1 MANNNSVTLTLRAD
15 GSQASAVIRGLSN
28 QVDRDLTGSLGKATL
43 GANLMTGAIS
53 AGLQTVGK
61 LAAKSFDLF
70 KQASSTQTSVI
81 STAGNVMK
89 IAGYNFK
96 EATSFVEDFQTQM
109 AKVAAVLPGMTSDF
123 TSFGRGIADDVLPAF
138 AGVDRKLDSIERKA
152 ALSQLS
158 KLTTFGT
165 LLSKTAQQEP
175 DQGSMQL
182 SYALSGTRSWKNLKK
197 LDFYNKN
204 TTFRNELE
212 RSLGGKELKDFSSK
226 ERMDKVLKAMEL
238 DKSVL
243 DALSESVEGVF
254 GLVNDKLVGLDTG
267 LFGFMRDLDPNTDG
281 TQTALKSI
289 NVALLSLFGPSGL
302 FEESSKTLAGLG
314 IVLGDP
320 MVTLRDAADDFT
332 ESIKQITS
340 FFSQF
345 NNRNPGQT
353 LDDTKETL
361 IEDLRYYF
369 SNLFDFTT
377 VGKSLAQTVN
387 GMFNGIFAFINAGG
401 LESLIGGLAK
411 GLGAFLTNLN
421 WSTYATILSG
431 ILVKKYLTYAF
442 AKMGMLIAT
451 RILAAGAWTYALGF
465 MGPIGAGLLQLGALI
480 GGTIGTG
487 GALLIAAL
495 LGVLAYGI
503 WKNRDFIG
511 EKLKELGDR
520 INNLFDMMLNWVK
533 NQIRKIPGAS
543 PIVDAAEKAANN
555 VVATNQQVKDKTGVD
570 VIDGGARTIR
580 SAVGLGWIDRIKD
593 LFATNSYNGSNNS
606 SLLSA
611 ANKELA
617 KAPPGAGLVMA
628 NSSETILNSSQQARV
643 LSAIN
648 SKPNLTQVTTSKP
661 GITIGAI
668 NIHTAATDA
677 QQIAKDVVACIEKE
691 LQSFGQNYVAA
702 PVV

>member
-1 MANNNSVTLTLRAD
+1 MANNNTVTITLNAN
-15 GSQASAVIRGLSN
+15 GGQASAVIRGLSN
-28 QVDRDLTGSLGKATL
+28 QVDRDLSGSLGRATL

-53 AGLQTVGK
+53 AGLQTVGR

-70 KQASSTQTSVI
+70 KQAASTQTSVI

-96 EATSFVEDFQTQM
+96 EATSFVEDFQSQM

-182 SYALSGTRSWKNLKK
+182 SYALSGTRSWKSLKK

-212 RSLGGKELKDFSSK
+212 RSLGGKELKDFSAK

-289 NVALLSLFGPSGL
+289 NVALLSLFSLSGL

-314 IVLGDP
+314 IILGDP
-320 MVTLRDAADDFT
+320 MKGLQDGANRFT
-332 ESIKQITS
+332 NSIKSLTS
-340 FFSQF
+340 IFNQF
-345 NNRNPGQT
+345 NSRNPGQT
-353 LDDTKETL
+353 LDDAKETL
-361 IEDLRYYF
+361 IADLQF
-369 SNLFDFTT
+369 FFGNLFKFDGIGSDLAGITNNFISFLNEINWTELFQYLGERVAQAVNELADFIIKLDY
-377 VGKSLAQTVN
+377 GKTLDVILK
-387 GMFNGIFAFINAGG
+387 M
-401 LESLIGGLAK
+401 IGGL
-411 GLGAFLTNLN
+411 
-421 WSTYATILSG
+421 
-431 ILVKKYLTYAF
+431 
-442 AKMGMLIAT
+442 
-451 RILAAGAWTYALGF
+451 F
-465 MGPIGAGLLQLGALI
+465 MGLARFLAKINWGKVIGAIGLLI
-480 GGTIGTG
+480 G
-487 GALLIAAL
+487 GALLAATAAALLAPVVGIIAAVAGIGLVIIAAL
-495 LGVLAYGI
+495 EAFGFNWDEMWSGLTGVWNSITSTVIGFFSAIDNFFKRIQKKFDEWNPDSDVGKGAKAGI
-503 WKNRDFIG
+503 R
-511 EKLKELGDR
+511 
-520 INNLFDMMLNWVK
+520 
-533 NQIRKIPGAS
+533 A
-543 PIVDAAEKAANN
+543 AAEVGNPLSGGPLGYLYRLFTGGN
-555 VVATNQQVKDKTGVD
+555 KTPN
-570 VIDGGARTIR
+570 A
-580 SAVGLGWIDRIKD
+580 
-593 LFATNSYNGSNNS
+593 YNGLNNS
-606 SLLSA
+606 SLMNA
-611 ANKELA
+611 ANRELLN
-617 KAPPGAGLVMA
+617 APPGAGLVMA
-628 NSSETILNSSQQARV
+628 NSSETILNSSQQARIM
-643 LSAIN
+643 SAMN
-648 SKPNLTQVTTSKP
+648 SKP
-661 GITIGAI
+661 GINNITNSKPSVSIGSI
-668 NIHTAATDA
+668 IIQTAATNA
-677 QQIAKDVVACIEKE
+677 QEIAKDVVACIERE

-702 PVV
+702 PVN

>member
-1 MANNNSVTLTLRAD
+1 MANNNTVSIVLTAN
-15 GSQASAVIRGLSN
+15 GSQASAVISGLSR
-28 QVDRDLTGSLGKATL
+28 QVDRDLSGSLGRATL

-53 AGLQTVGK
+53 AGLQTVGR

-70 KQASSTQTSVI
+70 KQAASTQTSVI

-96 EATSFVEDFQTQM
+96 EATSFVEDFQSQM

-212 RSLGGKELKDFSSK
+212 RSLGGKELKDFSAK

-314 IVLGDP
+314 IILGDP
-320 MVTLRDAADDFT
+320 MKGLQDGANRFT
-332 ESIKQITS
+332 NSIKSLTS
-340 FFSQF
+340 IFNQF
-345 NNRNPGQT
+345 NSRNPGQT
-353 LDDTKETL
+353 LDDAKETL
-361 IEDLRYYF
+361 IADLQF
-369 SNLFDFTT
+369 FFGNLFKFDGIGSDLAGITNNFISFLNEINWTELFQYLGERLAVAVNELADFIIKLDY
-377 VGKSLAQTVN
+377 GKTLDVILK
-387 GMFNGIFAFINAGG
+387 M
-401 LESLIGGLAK
+401 IGGL
-411 GLGAFLTNLN
+411 
-421 WSTYATILSG
+421 
-431 ILVKKYLTYAF
+431 
-442 AKMGMLIAT
+442 
-451 RILAAGAWTYALGF
+451 F
-465 MGPIGAGLLQLGALI
+465 MGLARFLAKINWIKVIGAIGLLI
-480 GGTIGTG
+480 G
-487 GALLIAAL
+487 GALLAATAAAL
-495 LGVLAYGI
+495 LAPVAGI
-503 WKNRDFIG
+503 IAAVAGIG
-511 EKLKELGDR
+511 LVIVAGLEAIGADWNDLWGAVSNVWNTVTTAVIGFFDR
-520 INNLFDMMLNWVK
+520 
-533 NQIRKIPGAS
+533 
-543 PIVDAAEKAANN
+543 
-555 VVATNQQVKDKTGVD
+555 VVALFNSLNPANLVEKGVQAGKEIRANGWD
-570 VIDGGARTIR
+570 NLMKAGAEAW
-580 SAVGLGWIDRIKD
+580 SQIKD
-593 LFATNSYNGSNNS
+593 NWGKKFGSTPNAYSGLNNS
-606 SLLSA
+606 SLMSA
-611 ANKELA
+611 ANRELS

-628 NSSETILNSSQQARV
+628 NTSETILNSSQQARIM
-643 LSAIN
+643 SAMN
-648 SKPNLTQVTTSKP
+648 SKP
-661 GITIGAI
+661 GITEVTNSKPSVTIGAI
-668 NIHTAATDA
+668 NIHTAATNA
-677 QQIAKDVVACIEKE
+677 QEIAKDVVAYIEKE